1 MVLCGLAQICM
12 WAQRGNLH
20 AWRRILDNGGG
31 YLGRWVG
38 TESELAELGLLAVVN
53 SETLEEGVALE
64 PSAEQGRN
72 RSRGG
77 GPARQRRRKR
87 AERAAAEGMAAAEG
101 IAPQRGRQEQG
112 NGAEQICQAL
122 FCGHAHIFI

>member
-1 MVLCGLAQICM
+1 MVGI
-12 WAQRGNLH
+12 
-20 AWRRILDNGGG
+20 
-31 YLGRWVG
+31 
-38 TESELAELGLLAVVN
+38 ESELAELGLLAAVDK
-53 SETLEEGVALE
+53 ETLEEGGALE
-64 PSAEQGRN
+64 PVAEQGRN

-112 NGAEQICQAL
+112 NGAERAGGNGTRRGERRRRKATETEGRNRGWSPQRWQL
-122 FCGHAHIFI
+122 YGR